1 MNSPRIREVMNH
13 GKPQWLVDILA
24 IMGHSEAMLFRHYRE
39 RANPREAE
47 AFFGLLPNPDALAA
61 GMAEHRRPKHVPPH
75 LLRRRRLE
83 AASGIPQAS
92 TMEDLKPP
100 MTNQAG
106 DPPPD
111 SVDEIP

>member
-1 MNSPRIREVMNH
+1 
-13 GKPQWLVDILA
+13 
-24 IMGHSEAMLFRHYRE
+24 MGHSEAMLFRHYRE
-39 RANPREAE
+39 RVNPREAE

-61 GMAEHRRPKHVPPH
+61 GMAEHRRPKHIPPH

-92 TMEDLKPP
+92 TMEGDAVGLEHSRKASQHEAGSFTLLENLKPP

-106 DPPPD
+106 DPTPD